1 MKSTEKQT
9 LFLQE
14 NSMTVAELE
23 PLTITSGGS
32 SSNHSA
38 TLPPKKK
45 SAYPTGIPIKS
56 QLNGHSFFFLEA
68 VWWSG

>member
-23 PLTITSGGS
+23 PPTIRSGG
-32 SSNHSA
+32 
-38 TLPPKKK
+38 
-45 SAYPTGIPIKS
+45 
-56 QLNGHSFFFLEA
+56 
-68 VWWSG
+68 